1 MSIKCPSN
9 VRCEP
14 SIETD
19 VNVTVL
25 SDSLQRNPSATVEVE
40 VEEEVEVEVE
50 LEVDEVEMVEVLRL
64 SGTSSEWCAVSML
77 WND

>member
-9 VRCEP
+9 VRDEP

-25 SDSLQRNPSATVEVE
+25 SDSLQRNPSATM
-40 VEEEVEVEVE
+40 EVEVEVE
-50 LEVDEVEMVEVLRL
+50 VGKETVKYKSVNSKLAELVKM
-64 SGTSSEWCAVSML
+64 MK
-77 WND
+77 